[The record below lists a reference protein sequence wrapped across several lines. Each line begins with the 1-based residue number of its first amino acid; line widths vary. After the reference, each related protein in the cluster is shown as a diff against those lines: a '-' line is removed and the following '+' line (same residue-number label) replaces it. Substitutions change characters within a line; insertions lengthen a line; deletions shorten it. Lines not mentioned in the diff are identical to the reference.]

1 MRAGYALHSAVF
13 RLSHVDVSDVGA
25 EVGLGGENPHTEMTS
40 LVAGVVG
47 ETSGHLACE
56 LG

>member
-25 EVGLGGENPHTEMTS
+25 EVGLGGKYPHTEMTS
-40 LVAGVVG
+40 FVARVIRQ
-47 ETSGHLACE
+47 TAHLSSE